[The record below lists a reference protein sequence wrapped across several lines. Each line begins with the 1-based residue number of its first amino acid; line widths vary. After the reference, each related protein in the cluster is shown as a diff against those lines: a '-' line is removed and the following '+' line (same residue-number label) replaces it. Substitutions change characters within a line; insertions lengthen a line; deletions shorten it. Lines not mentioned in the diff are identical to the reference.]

1 MSKRKNITSSK
12 NIPGPPS
19 PSPAVPS
26 VILEL
31 ITYNREKY
39 NKYEAADPDE
49 LITKLEPDRVNWVN
63 LDGLNNQDI
72 IEKLQAHFCLHS
84 LLVEDVLADQRPK
97 AEEYEGYLFFTL
109 KMLYRIQGM
118 EIDYEQVSFVLGNN
132 FLVSFQEKEG
142 DLFNGF
148 RDRIRLD
155 LGKVRKKQADYL
167 LYRLIDIIVDNY
179 YNVLDKVGDLI
190 EEIEE
195 NVYENPSNKT
205 FHTIQLLKKE
215 LIYLRKALYPLREA
229 LSKIV
234 KGESE
239 FIKEEN
245 IRYYSDVYD
254 HVSHLIDSLDTYKD
268 LTSSLL
274 DIHIN
279 AMNTKMNEVMKVLT
293 VISTIFMPLTFIVG
307 VYGMNFDYMPE
318 LKWRTGYFGVLGVMF
333 LIVIAMLI
341 FFKRKKWF

>member
-1 MSKRKNITSSK
+1 MPKKKAIQVQD
-12 NIPGPPS
+12 IPVR
-19 PSPAVPS
+19 PALSS

-39 NKYEAADPDE
+39 DKYEGLDPDE
-49 LITKLEPDRVNWVN
+49 IVSRLQPDRVNWVN

-72 IEKLQAHFCLHS
+72 IEKLQSHFCLHS
-84 LLVEDVLADQRPK
+84 LLVDDVLADQRPK

-109 KMLYRIQGM
+109 KMLYRIDGM

-132 FLVSFQEKEG
+132 YLLSFQEKEG
-142 DLFNGF
+142 DLFDGF

-179 YNVLDKVGDLI
+179 YNVLDRIGDVI

-195 NVYENPSNKT
+195 NVYDNPTNKT
-205 FHTIQLLKKE
+205 FHKIQLLKKE

-229 LSKIV
+229 LSKVI

-239 FIKEEN
+239 FIMEEN
-245 IRYYSDVYD
+245 IRYFSDVYD

-307 VYGMNFDYMPE
+307 VYGMNFDVMPE
-318 LKWRTGYFGVLGVMF
+318 LRWPLGYYGVWGVMF
-333 LIVIAMLI
+333 VIVILML
-341 FFKRKKWF
+341 FYFRRKKWF